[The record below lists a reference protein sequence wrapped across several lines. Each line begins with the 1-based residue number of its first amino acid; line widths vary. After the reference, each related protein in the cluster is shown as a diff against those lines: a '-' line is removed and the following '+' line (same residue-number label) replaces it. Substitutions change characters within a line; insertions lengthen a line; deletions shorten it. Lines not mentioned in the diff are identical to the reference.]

1 MDRPVNIFDK
11 IGSLIPG
18 YSGYAERNNRRQCDK
33 LLREKIA
40 VTINS
45 SEKLMSKRIAASIKA
60 NEHGQ
65 LNESEECRKKLNTIR
80 DKIKF
85 APYGESAFF
94 SSAQLKEDE
103 LLIIYQKD
111 FALLDKANEINRTVT
126 DLDGKTI
133 LKIIDDLEGM
143 LNERNEFIKEFK

>member
-40 VTINS
+40 LTINS
-45 SEKLMSKRIAASIKA
+45 AEKLISKHIAASIKA
-60 NEHGQ
+60 NELAQ

-94 SSAQLKEDE
+94 SSAQLKDDE
-103 LLIIYQKD
+103 LLTIYQKD
-111 FALLDKANEINRTVT
+111 FALLDKANEIVRSIP
-126 DLDGKTI
+126 DSDDKSI
-133 LKIIDDLEGM
+133 LKIIDAFEGM
-143 LNERNEFIKEFK
+143 LNERNEYIKEFK

>member
-18 YSGYAERNNRRQCDK
+18 YAGYAERNTRRQCDK

-40 VTINS
+40 LMINS
-45 SEKLMSKRIAASIKA
+45 SEKQMSKRIAASIKA
-60 NEHGQ
+60 NEHAQ

-103 LLIIYQKD
+103 LSAIYRKD
-111 FALLDKANEINRTVT
+111 SALLDKANEIYRAIP
-126 DLDGKTI
+126 DLDNKAI
-133 LKIIDDLEGM
+133 LKLIEELEGM
-143 LNERNEFIKEFK
+143 LIERNEYIKEFK

>member
-1 MDRPVNIFDK
+1 MDRQLNLFDK

-18 YSGYAERNNRRQCDK
+18 YTGYAERNNRRQCDK

-45 SEKLMSKRIAASIKA
+45 SEKTILKRIAVSIKE
-60 NEHGQ
+60 NEHSK
-65 LNESEECRKKLNTIR
+65 LFESEECRKKLNTIH

-94 SSAQLKEDE
+94 SNNQLKDDE
-103 LLIIYQKD
+103 LLAIYQKD
-111 FALLDKANEINRTVT
+111 FALFNKVNEINHASP
-126 DLDGKTI
+126 DLDNKAL
-133 LKIIDDLEGM
+133 LKLIDELEGL
-143 LNERNEFIKEFK
+143 LNERNEYIKEFK

>member
-1 MDRPVNIFDK
+1 MGRAVNIFDK

-40 VTINS
+40 SILFSN
-45 SEKLMSKRIAASIKA
+45 EKLFSKQISSSIQS
-60 NEHGQ
+60 NDTPR
-65 LNESEECRKKLNTIR
+65 LNEIEACRKKMNTLR

-85 APYGESAFF
+85 SPYGESAFF
-94 SSAQLKEDE
+94 STAQLKENE
-103 LLIIYQKD
+103 LESIYQKD
-111 FALLDKANEINRTVT
+111 LKLLDKAN
-126 DLDGKTI
+126 
-133 LKIIDDLEGM
+133 KIYQLIPDSENTSIFQSIEEFEKL

>member
-18 YSGYAERNNRRQCDK
+18 YTGYAERNNRRQCDK

-40 VTINS
+40 VAINS
-45 SEKLMSKRIAASIKA
+45 SEKLMSKRIAVSIKA
-60 NEHGQ
+60 NEHTQ

-85 APYGESAFF
+85 SPYGESAFF
-94 SSAQLKEDE
+94 SSAQLKDDE
-103 LLIIYQKD
+103 LSAIYQKD
-111 FALLDKANEINRTVT
+111 FALLGKANEINRAIP
-126 DLDGKTI
+126 DLDNKSI
-133 LKIIDDLEGM
+133 LKLIEELEAM
-143 LNERNEFIKEFK
+143 LNERNEYIKVFK

>member
-11 IGSLIPG
+11 ISSLIPG

-40 VTINS
+40 VTINTA
-45 SEKLMSKRIAASIKA
+45 EKLMSKRIAASIKA
-60 NEHGQ
+60 NELGQ
-65 LNESEECRKKLNTIR
+65 LNDSEECRKKFNTIR
-80 DKIKF
+80 DRIKF

-103 LLIIYQKD
+103 LLTIYQKD
-111 FALLDKANEINRTVT
+111 FALLDKANEIVRAIP
-126 DLDGKTI
+126 DSDDKSI
-133 LKIIDDLEGM
+133 LKIIDAFEGM
-143 LNERNEFIKEFK
+143 LNERNEYIKEFK